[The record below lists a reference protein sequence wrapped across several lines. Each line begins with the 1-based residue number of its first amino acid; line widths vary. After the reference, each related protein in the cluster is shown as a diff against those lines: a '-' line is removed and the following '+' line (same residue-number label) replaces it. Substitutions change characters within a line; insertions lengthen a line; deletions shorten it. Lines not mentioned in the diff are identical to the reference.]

1 MVTVTFKNFETLM
14 STVLLIDA
22 VQLSVILTSKNRWR
36 QQME

>member
-22 VQLSVILTSKNRWR
+22 VQLSVILTSKNR
-36 QQME
+36 